1 MLSGGTKICRLK
13 PLQTASFS
21 GAPLFVQ
28 MINLRD
34 GMNQIFIFFPRLIQG
49 LSWRMQQ
56 LVGQLDGQPFQ
67 NLFRRCAFGKL
78 FHRIFQHLLARFLA
92 LVPQGLNQRNA
103 LPALLLPDKFGNLL
117 GHQRFGGGGG
127 FCLASLPLWTMLTI
141 SSTV

>member
-1 MLSGGTKICRLK
+1 MWDFTMLSGGTKICRLK

-92 LVPQGLNQRNA
+92 LVPQGVISGTLCLPCCCLTNSATFSDTSVSAAAAVASA
-103 LPALLLPDKFGNLL
+103 LPPC
-117 GHQRFGGGGG
+117 RFGR
-127 FCLASLPLWTMLTI
+127 C
-141 SSTV
+141 